1 MSKIV
6 LKSLSIL
13 LGAFF
18 IFLGALKVTP
28 KISRDLHKDLRTEYA
43 KYAKT
48 FPLSKQLDF
57 KVSSKWLRRG
67 IGATEI
73 LAGVVLLAV
82 PHRLTK
88 VRVSPNQSNF
98 EKFLFRISASAA
110 SFLPLSGL
118 GPGVL
123 YIIGGRE
130 QIWENFITQSA

>member
-18 IFLGALKVTP
+18 IFLGVLKVTP
-28 KISRDLHKDLRTEYA
+28 KISRDLHKDLRSEYA

-67 IGATEI
+67 VGGTEI
-73 LAGVVLLAV
+73 LTGVVLLAV
-82 PHRLTK
+82 PHRMTK
-88 VRVSPNQSNF
+88 VWNPTDTMEQ
-98 EKFLFRISASAA
+98 AA
-110 SFLPLSGL
+110 NGL
-118 GPGVL
+118 
-123 YIIGGRE
+123 I
-130 QIWENFITQSA
+130 